1 MQGRRTHPLLVATLA
16 WLALAAAA
24 SAEEQT
30 RAVRSEACEGL
41 CEPLPSAVLGAAWD
55 ADRTLAVLEAALEAV
70 LAFAVYGDRRRRRRR
85 PRPRHPAVQV

>member
-1 MQGRRTHPLLVATLA
+1 MQGRRTRPLLVATLA

-30 RAVRSEACEGL
+30 RAGL
-41 CEPLPSAVLGAAWD
+41 QPLPSAVLGAAWD

-85 PRPRHPAVQV
+85 PRPRRPAVQV

>member
-1 MQGRRTHPLLVATLA
+1 MQGRRTRPLLVATLA

-30 RAVRSEACEGL
+30 RAVRAEACEGL
-41 CEPLPSAVLGAAWD
+41 KPLPSAVLGAAWD

-70 LAFAVYGDRRRRRRR
+70 LAFAVYGDHRRRRRR
-85 PRPRHPAVQV
+85 PRPRRPAVQV